1 MKLWR
6 NESASILLLAHL
18 CVTVTGCAGSMRHSS
33 HPLRNAILPPD
44 VPRELDKANLP
55 EYVVEPPDV
64 LLIEAAH
71 TLRNPDSRLIPG
83 DRLLVKLKN
92 GLPLDVSADSA
103 ASPSQ
108 VEAEL
113 QIEIGFK
120 ILSGTYR
127 VESNGR
133 LDFGPS
139 YGKVMVANLTLAE
152 AETAIR
158 EHLEHFVGVKSPEL
172 SVELEDLE
180 SIQQVGGEH
189 LVRSDGRVSLGVYGD
204 VYVSGMTLPQVRETV
219 TQHLAQN
226 GIQDPKVSVD
236 VSTYNS
242 KTFYIISDGGGIG
255 EQVTRLPFTGNETV
269 LDAISQINGLSEV
282 SSKRIWIARPAPA
295 EAMTSQIMMVEW
307 EDITAFGKTE
317 TNYQLMPGDRIYIQA
332 DRMVAFSN
340 TIEKLV
346 APVERVLGVS
356 LLGFNVLR
364 HSKGVYP
371 ITSNGAGGGFQ

>member
-18 CVTVTGCAGSMRHSS
+18 CLAVTGCASSMRHSS
-33 HPLRNAILPPD
+33 SPLGHAVLPPD

-92 GLPLDVSADSA
+92 GLPLDVSAESA
-103 ASPSQ
+103 ASPAQ
-108 VEAEL
+108 LDAEL

-139 YGKVMVANLTLAE
+139 YGKVSVANLTLAE

-158 EHLEHFVGVKSPEL
+158 DHLEKFVGVKSPEL

-219 TQHLAQN
+219 AQHLAQN

-295 EAMTSQIMMVEW
+295 EAMSSQIMMVEW

-364 HSKGVYP
+364 NSLGVYK
-371 ITSNGAGGGFQ
+371 ISSSGAGGGIN

>member
-18 CVTVTGCAGSMRHSS
+18 CLTVTGCAGSMRHTSS
-33 HPLRNAILPPD
+33 PLRNAILPPD

-127 VESNGR
+127 IESNGR
-133 LDFGPS
+133 IDFGPS

-152 AETAIR
+152 AEAAIR
-158 EHLEHFVGVKSPEL
+158 DHLEHAVGVKNPEL

-364 HSKGVYP
+364 NSKGIYP
-371 ITSNGAGGGFQ
+371 ITSTGAGGGFQ